1 MKIDAETIKAR
12 MDKLYNSDWVNFNL
26 FVPELLMVSGMNYS
40 ETDEGKGEWKESTSS
55 GGGGLDLLNIIQDMT
70 KEDVANGT
78 GTTSENP
85 IRNTIGDDLISQLQ
99 SIEGIDFRELP
110 LERSNTYTL
119 SAGKQETS
127 TQTIKL
133 KFLLDKK
140 MEILRF
146 LDVWRDM
153 IYADELKIEKSIP
166 TFKSILKSKTKDT
179 RGNGEGYIVLDYIS
193 LNRKGSVENL
203 GVLKIAGLIPKKVDF
218 GGKVGPGL
226 DAQSALPTVTVDC
239 IYSMGYLQLGNTKIW
254 MK

>member
-26 FVPELLMVSGMNYS
+26 FVPELLMVSGMNS
-40 ETDEGKGEWKESTSS
+40 KWEEST
-55 GGGGLDLLNIIQDMT
+55 GGGGGQDLLNIIQDMT
-70 KEDVANGT
+70 KEDVANDT

-85 IRNTIGDDLISQLQ
+85 NIRNTIGDDLISQLQ

-193 LNRKGSVENL
+193 LNRQGKVKNL
-203 GVLKIAGLIPKKVDF
+203 GVLKIAGLIPKKIDF

-239 IYSMGYLQLGNTKIW
+239 IYSMGYLQLGKTKIW

>member
-12 MDKLYNSDWVNFNL
+12 MDKLYELDWVNFNL
-26 FVPELLMVSGMNYS
+26 FVPELLMVSGMGNKDS
-40 ETDEGKGEWKESTSS
+40 KGVWKESKV
-55 GGGGLDLLNIIQDMT
+55 GGGGQDLLNIIEDMADA
-70 KEDVANGT
+70 KSIIPT
-78 GTTSENP
+78 GSE

-99 SIEGIDFRELP
+99 SIEGINFRELP

-146 LDVWRDM
+146 LDAWRDM

-193 LNRKGSVENL
+193 LNRQGNVDPL
-203 GVLKIAGLIPKKVDF
+203 GVLKIAGLIPKKIEF

-226 DAQSALPTVTVDC
+226 DAQSALPIVTVDC
-239 IYSMGYLQLGNTKIW
+239 IYSMGYLKLGNTKIW

>member
-1 MKIDAETIKAR
+1 MPMNAETIKAR
-12 MDKLYNSDWVNFNL
+12 MDKLYELDWANFNL
-26 FVPELLMVSGMNYS
+26 FVPELLMVSGMGNKDS
-40 ETDEGKGEWKESTSS
+40 KGVWKDSKV
-55 GGGGLDLLNIIQDMT
+55 GGGGQDLLNIIEDMADA
-70 KEDVANGT
+70 KSIIPAM
-78 GTTSENP
+78 SK

-146 LDVWRDM
+146 LDAWRDM
-153 IYADELKIEKSIP
+153 IYADELKIEGSTP
-166 TFKSILKSKTKDT
+166 AFKSILKSKTNNT

-193 LNRKGSVENL
+193 LSRDGTVEDL
-203 GVLKIAGLIPKKVDF
+203 GVLKIAGLIPKKIEF

-226 DAQSALPTVTVDC
+226 DAQSALPIVTVDC
-239 IYSMGYLQLGNTKIW
+239 IYSMGYLKLRDTKIW

>member
-1 MKIDAETIKAR
+1 MKIEAKTIKAR

-26 FVPELLMVSGMNYS
+26 FVPELLMVSGMNS
-40 ETDEGKGEWKESTSS
+40 KWEESTG
-55 GGGGLDLLNIIQDMT
+55 GGGGLDLINIIKDMT

-153 IYADELKIEKSIP
+153 IYADELKIKGSIP

-193 LNRKGSVENL
+193 LNRKGQVENL

>member
-1 MKIDAETIKAR
+1 MAMKAETIKAR

-55 GGGGLDLLNIIQDMT
+55 GGGGLDLINIIKDMA
-70 KEDVANGT
+70 DGT
-78 GTTSENP
+78 GAPSAESE
-85 IRNTIGDDLISQLQ
+85 IRNTIGDNLISQLQ
-99 SIEGIDFRELP
+99 SIDGIEFRELP
-110 LERSNTYTL
+110 LERSNAYTL

-133 KFLLDKK
+133 KFLLDKE
-140 MEILRF
+140 MEILKF

-153 IYADELKIEKSIP
+153 IYADELKIKDSIP

-179 RGNGEGYIVLDYIS
+179 RGNGEGYIVLDYITLS
-193 LNRKGSVENL
+193 RKGEGEVKNL
-203 GVLKIAGLIPKKVDF
+203 GVLKIACLIPKKIDF
-218 GGKVGPGL
+218 GGKVVPGL

-239 IYSMGYLQLGNTKIW
+239 IYSMGYLQLGNTKIC

>member
-12 MDKLYNSDWVNFNL
+12 MDKLYNLDWVNFNL
-26 FVPELLMVSGMNYS
+26 FVPELLMVSGMNS
-40 ETDEGKGEWKESTSS
+40 KWEEST
-55 GGGGLDLLNIIQDMT
+55 GGGGGQDLLNIIDDMA
-70 KEDVANGT
+70 K
-78 GTTSENP
+78 SENP
-85 IRNTIGDDLISQLQ
+85 NIRNTIGDELISQLQ

-146 LDVWRDM
+146 LDAWRDM
-153 IYADELKIEKSIP
+153 IYADELKIEGSTP
-166 TFKSILKSKTKDT
+166 AFKSILKSKTNNT
-179 RGNGEGYIVLDYIS
+179 SGNGEGYIVLDYIS
-193 LNRKGSVENL
+193 LNRQGNVDPL
-203 GVLKIAGLIPKKVDF
+203 GVLKIAGLIPKKIDF

-226 DAQSALPTVTVDC
+226 DAQSALPIVTVDC
-239 IYSMGYLQLGNTKIW
+239 IYSMGYLQLGGTKIW
-254 MK
+254 MR

>member
-1 MKIDAETIKAR
+1 MSMNAETIKTR
-12 MDKLYNSDWVNFNL
+12 MDKLYNLDWVNFNL
-26 FVPELLMVSGMNYS
+26 FVPELLMVSGMNPK
-40 ETDEGKGEWKESTSS
+40 TDNGRVVWEESKS
-55 GGGGLDLLNIIQDMT
+55 GGGGQDLLNIIEDMT

-78 GTTSENP
+78 GTTSNDSN

-193 LNRKGSVENL
+193 LNRKGTVENL
-203 GVLKIAGLIPKKVDF
+203 GVLKIAGLIPKKIDF

-226 DAQSALPTVTVDC
+226 DAQSALPIVTVDC

>member
-1 MKIDAETIKAR
+1 MSMNAETIKAR
-12 MDKLYNSDWVNFNL
+12 MDKLYELDWVNFNL
-26 FVPELLMVSGMNYS
+26 FVPELLMVSGMGNKDS
-40 ETDEGKGEWKESTSS
+40 KGVWKESKV
-55 GGGGLDLLNIIQDMT
+55 GGGGQDLLNIIEDMADA
-70 KEDVANGT
+70 KSIIPAM
-78 GTTSENP
+78 SK

-146 LDVWRDM
+146 LDAWRDM
-153 IYADELKIEKSIP
+153 IYVDELKIEGP
-166 TFKSILKSKTKDT
+166 TPAFKSILKSKTNNT

-193 LNRKGSVENL
+193 LSRDGTVEDL
-203 GVLKIAGLIPKKVDF
+203 GALKIAGLIPKKIEF

-239 IYSMGYLQLGNTKIW
+239 IYSMGYLKLGDTKIW

>member
-1 MKIDAETIKAR
+1 MSIKAETIKAR
-12 MDKLYNSDWVNFNL
+12 MDKLYELDWVNFNL
-26 FVPELLMVSGMNYS
+26 FVPELLMVSGMNS
-40 ETDEGKGEWKESTSS
+40 KWEEST
-55 GGGGLDLLNIIQDMT
+55 GGGGGQDLLNIIDDMA
-70 KEDVANGT
+70 K
-78 GTTSENP
+78 SENP
-85 IRNTIGDDLISQLQ
+85 NIRNTIGDDLISQLQ

-193 LNRKGSVENL
+193 LNRKGQEENL
-203 GVLKIAGLIPKKVDF
+203 GVLKIAGLIPKKIDF

-226 DAQSALPTVTVDC
+226 DAQSALPIVTVDC

>member
-12 MDKLYNSDWVNFNL
+12 MDKLYELDWVNFNL
-26 FVPELLMVSGMNYS
+26 FVPELLMVSGMGNKDS
-40 ETDEGKGEWKESTSS
+40 KGVWKESKV
-55 GGGGLDLLNIIQDMT
+55 GGGGQDLLNIIEDMADA
-70 KEDVANGT
+70 KSIIPT
-78 GTTSENP
+78 GSE

-99 SIEGIDFRELP
+99 SIEGINFRELP

-146 LDVWRDM
+146 LDAWRDM

-193 LNRKGSVENL
+193 LNRQGNVDPL
-203 GVLKIAGLIPKKVDF
+203 GVLKIAGLIPKKIEF

-226 DAQSALPTVTVDC
+226 DAQSALPIVTVDC
-239 IYSMGYLQLGNTKIW
+239 IYSMGYLKLGDTKIW

>member
-1 MKIDAETIKAR
+1 MSMNAETIKAR
-12 MDKLYNSDWVNFNL
+12 MDKLYELDWVNFNL
-26 FVPELLMVSGMNYS
+26 FVPELLMVSGMGNKDS
-40 ETDEGKGEWKESTSS
+40 KGVWKESKV
-55 GGGGLDLLNIIQDMT
+55 GGGGQDLLNIIEDMADA
-70 KEDVANGT
+70 KSIIPAM
-78 GTTSENP
+78 SK

-146 LDVWRDM
+146 LDAWRDM
-153 IYADELKIEKSIP
+153 IYADDLKIEGSTP
-166 TFKSILKSKTKDT
+166 AFKSILKSKTNNT

-193 LNRKGSVENL
+193 LSRDGTVEDL
-203 GVLKIAGLIPKKVDF
+203 GVLKIAGLIPKKIEF

-226 DAQSALPTVTVDC
+226 DAQSALPIVTVDC
-239 IYSMGYLQLGNTKIW
+239 IYSMGYLKLGDTKIW

>member
-12 MDKLYNSDWVNFNL
+12 MDKLYKLDWVNFNL
-26 FVPELLMVSGMNYS
+26 FVPELLMVSGMNS
-40 ETDEGKGEWKESTSS
+40 KWEEST
-55 GGGGLDLLNIIQDMT
+55 GGGGGQDLLNIIQDMT
-70 KEDVANGT
+70 KKDVANGT
-78 GTTSENP
+78 GTTSNDSD

-153 IYADELKIEKSIP
+153 IYADELKIKGSIP

-193 LNRKGSVENL
+193 LNRKGQVENL
-203 GVLKIAGLIPKKVDF
+203 GVLKIAGLIPKKIEF

-226 DAQSALPTVTVDC
+226 DAQSALPIVTVDC
-239 IYSMGYLQLGNTKIW
+239 IYSMGYLQLGKTKIW

>member
-1 MKIDAETIKAR
+1 MSMNAETIKAR
-12 MDKLYNSDWVNFNL
+12 MDKLYELDWVNFNL
-26 FVPELLMVSGMNYS
+26 FVPELLMVSGMGNKDS
-40 ETDEGKGEWKESTSS
+40 KGVWKESKV
-55 GGGGLDLLNIIQDMT
+55 GGGGQDLLNIIEDMADAKSIIPT
-70 KEDVANGT
+70 MSK
-78 GTTSENP
+78 

-127 TQTIKL
+127 NQIIKL

-146 LDVWRDM
+146 LDAWRDM
-153 IYADELKIEKSIP
+153 IYADELKIEGSTP
-166 TFKSILKSKTKDT
+166 AFKSILKSKTNNT

-193 LNRKGSVENL
+193 LSRDGTMEDL
-203 GVLKIAGLIPKKVDF
+203 GALKIAGLIPKKVDF
-218 GGKVGPGL
+218 GGKVGPSL
-226 DAQSALPTVTVDC
+226 DAQSALPIVTVDC
-239 IYSMGYLQLGNTKIW
+239 IYSMGYLKLGDTKIW

>member
-12 MDKLYNSDWVNFNL
+12 MDKLYNLDWVNFNL
-26 FVPELLMVSGMNYS
+26 FVPELLMVSGMNS
-40 ETDEGKGEWKESTSS
+40 KWEEST
-55 GGGGLDLLNIIQDMT
+55 GGGGGQDLLNIIDDMA

-78 GTTSENP
+78 GITSENP
-85 IRNTIGDDLISQLQ
+85 NIRNTIGDELISQLQ

-193 LNRKGSVENL
+193 LNRKGGVKNL
-203 GVLKIAGLIPKKVDF
+203 GVLKIAGLIPKKIDF

-239 IYSMGYLQLGNTKIW
+239 IYSMGYLQLGKTKIW

>member
-1 MKIDAETIKAR
+1 MNAETIKAR
-12 MDKLYNSDWVNFNL
+12 MDKLYELDWVNFNL
-26 FVPELLMVSGMNYS
+26 FVPELLMVSGMGNKDS
-40 ETDEGKGEWKESTSS
+40 KGVWKESKV
-55 GGGGLDLLNIIQDMT
+55 GGGGQDLLNIIEDMADA
-70 KEDVANGT
+70 KSIIPAM
-78 GTTSENP
+78 SK

-146 LDVWRDM
+146 LDAWRDM
-153 IYADELKIEKSIP
+153 IYADELKIEGSIP
-166 TFKSILKSKTKDT
+166 TFKSILKSKTNNT

-193 LNRKGSVENL
+193 LSRDGTVEDL
-203 GVLKIAGLIPKKVDF
+203 GALKIAGLIPKKIEF

-226 DAQSALPTVTVDC
+226 DAQSALPIVTVDC
-239 IYSMGYLQLGNTKIW
+239 IYSMGYLKLGDTKIW

>member
-12 MDKLYNSDWVNFNL
+12 MDKLYNLDWVNFNL
-26 FVPELLMVSGMNYS
+26 FVPELLMVSGMNS
-40 ETDEGKGEWKESTSS
+40 KWEEST
-55 GGGGLDLLNIIQDMT
+55 GGGGGQDLLNIIDDMA
-70 KEDVANGT
+70 K
-78 GTTSENP
+78 SENP
-85 IRNTIGDDLISQLQ
+85 NIRNTIGDELISQLQ

-146 LDVWRDM
+146 LDAWRDM
-153 IYADELKIEKSIP
+153 IYADELKIEGSTP
-166 TFKSILKSKTKDT
+166 AFKSILKSKNNDT

-193 LNRKGSVENL
+193 LNRQGNVDPL
-203 GVLKIAGLIPKKVDF
+203 GVLKIAGLIPKKIDF

-226 DAQSALPTVTVDC
+226 DAQSALPIVTVDC
-239 IYSMGYLQLGNTKIW
+239 IYSMGYLQLGGTKIW
-254 MK
+254 MR

>member
-1 MKIDAETIKAR
+1 MSMNAETIKAR
-12 MDKLYNSDWVNFNL
+12 MDKLYELDWVNFNL
-26 FVPELLMVSGMNYS
+26 FVPELLMVSGMGNKDS
-40 ETDEGKGEWKESTSS
+40 KGVWKESKV
-55 GGGGLDLLNIIQDMT
+55 GGGGQDLLNIIEDMADA
-70 KEDVANGT
+70 KSIIPAM
-78 GTTSENP
+78 SK

-146 LDVWRDM
+146 LDAWRDM
-153 IYADELKIEKSIP
+153 IYADELKIEGSAP
-166 TFKSILKSKTKDT
+166 TFKSILKSKTNNT

-193 LNRKGSVENL
+193 LSRDGTVEDL

-226 DAQSALPTVTVDC
+226 DAQSALPTITVDC
-239 IYSMGYLQLGNTKIW
+239 IYSMGYLKLGDTKIW

>member
-1 MKIDAETIKAR
+1 MSMKAETIKAR
-12 MDKLYNSDWVNFNL
+12 MDKLYDLDWVNFNL
-26 FVPELLMVSGMNYS
+26 FVPELLMVSGMNNKDS
-40 ETDEGKGEWKESTSS
+40 KGVWKESKS
-55 GGGGLDLLNIIQDMT
+55 GGGGQDLLNIIEDM
-70 KEDVANGT
+70 ANGS
-78 GTTSENP
+78 GTIPADSKL
-85 IRNTIGDDLISQLQ
+85 RNTIGDDLISQLQ
-99 SIEGIDFRELP
+99 SIEEIEFRGLP

-146 LDVWRDM
+146 LDAWRDM
-153 IYADELKIEKSIP
+153 IYADELKIKGSIP
-166 TFKSILKSKTKDT
+166 TFKSILKSKNKNT

-193 LNRKGSVENL
+193 LSREGEVENL
-203 GVLKIAGLIPKKVDF
+203 GFLKIAGLIPKKINF

-226 DAQSALPTVTVDC
+226 DAQSSLPTVTVDC
-239 IYSMGYLQLGNTKIW
+239 IYSMGYLKLGDTKIW

>member
-1 MKIDAETIKAR
+1 MSMNAETIKAR
-12 MDKLYNSDWVNFNL
+12 MDKLYELDWVNFNL
-26 FVPELLMVSGMNYS
+26 FVPELLMVSGMGNKDS
-40 ETDEGKGEWKESTSS
+40 KGVWKESKV
-55 GGGGLDLLNIIQDMT
+55 GGGGQDLLNIIEDMA
-70 KEDVANGT
+70 DVKSIIPAM
-78 GTTSENP
+78 SK

-119 SAGKQETS
+119 STGKQETS

-146 LDVWRDM
+146 LDAWRDM
-153 IYADELKIEKSIP
+153 IYADELKIEGS
-166 TFKSILKSKTKDT
+166 TTAFKSILKSKTNNT

-193 LNRKGSVENL
+193 LSRDGTVEDL
-203 GVLKIAGLIPKKVDF
+203 GALKIAGLIPKKIEF

-239 IYSMGYLQLGNTKIW
+239 IYSMGYLKLGDTKIW

>member
-1 MKIDAETIKAR
+1 MSMNAETIKAR
-12 MDKLYNSDWVNFNL
+12 MDKLYELDWVNFNL
-26 FVPELLMVSGMNYS
+26 FVPELLMVSGMGNKDS
-40 ETDEGKGEWKESTSS
+40 KGVWKESKV
-55 GGGGLDLLNIIQDMT
+55 GGGGQDLLNIIEDMADA
-70 KEDVANGT
+70 KSIIPAM
-78 GTTSENP
+78 SK

-146 LDVWRDM
+146 LDAWRDM
-153 IYADELKIEKSIP
+153 IYADELKIEGSTP
-166 TFKSILKSKTKDT
+166 AFKSILKSKTNNT

-193 LNRKGSVENL
+193 LSRDGTVEDL
-203 GVLKIAGLIPKKVDF
+203 GALKIAGLIPKKVEF

-226 DAQSALPTVTVDC
+226 DAQSALPIVTVDC

>member
-12 MDKLYNSDWVNFNL
+12 MDKLYNLDWVNFNL
-26 FVPELLMVSGMNYS
+26 FVPELLMVSGMNS
-40 ETDEGKGEWKESTSS
+40 KWEEST
-55 GGGGLDLLNIIQDMT
+55 GGGGGQDLLNIIEDM
-70 KEDVANGT
+70 T
-78 GTTSENP
+78 GTTSNDSN

-193 LNRKGSVENL
+193 LNRKGEVKNL
-203 GVLKIAGLIPKKVDF
+203 GVLKIAGLIPKKIDF

-226 DAQSALPTVTVDC
+226 DAQSALPIVTVDC
-239 IYSMGYLQLGNTKIW
+239 IYSMGYLQLGGTKIW

>member
-1 MKIDAETIKAR
+1 MSMNAETIKAR
-12 MDKLYNSDWVNFNL
+12 MDKLYELDWVNFNL
-26 FVPELLMVSGMNYS
+26 FVPELLMVSGMGNKDS
-40 ETDEGKGEWKESTSS
+40 KGVWKESKV
-55 GGGGLDLLNIIQDMT
+55 GGGGQDLLNIIEDMADA
-70 KEDVANGT
+70 KSIIPAM
-78 GTTSENP
+78 SK

-146 LDVWRDM
+146 LDAWRDM
-153 IYADELKIEKSIP
+153 IYADELKIEGSTP
-166 TFKSILKSKTKDT
+166 TFKSILKSKTNNT

-193 LNRKGSVENL
+193 LSRDGTVEDL
-203 GVLKIAGLIPKKVDF
+203 GVLKIAGLIPKKIEF

-239 IYSMGYLQLGNTKIW
+239 IYSMGYLKLGDTKIW

>member
-1 MKIDAETIKAR
+1 MLMTAETIKAR
-12 MDKLYNSDWVNFNL
+12 MDKLYELDWVNFNL
-26 FVPELLMVSGMNYS
+26 FVPEILMVSGMGNKDS
-40 ETDEGKGEWKESTSS
+40 KGVWKESSKL
-55 GGGGLDLLNIIQDMT
+55 GGGGQDLLNIMEDMADA
-70 KEDVANGT
+70 KSIIPAN
-78 GTTSENP
+78 SK

-146 LDVWRDM
+146 LDAWRDM
-153 IYADELKIEKSIP
+153 IYADELKIEGLTP
-166 TFKSILKSKTKDT
+166 TFKSILKSKTNDT

-193 LNRKGSVENL
+193 LSRKGIVEDL
-203 GVLKIAGLIPKKVDF
+203 GALKIAGLIPKKIDF

-239 IYSMGYLQLGNTKIW
+239 IYSMGYLKLGDTKIW

>member
-40 ETDEGKGEWKESTSS
+40 ETDEGKGEWKESKS
-55 GGGGLDLLNIIQDMT
+55 GGGGQDLINIIKDMA
-70 KEDVANGT
+70 DGT
-78 GTTSENP
+78 GVPFIESE
-85 IRNTIGDDLISQLQ
+85 IRNTIGDNLISQLQ
-99 SIEGIDFRELP
+99 SIEGIEFRELP
-110 LERSNTYTL
+110 LERTNTYTL

-140 MEILRF
+140 MEILKF
-146 LDVWRDM
+146 LDTWRDM

-166 TFKSILKSKTKDT
+166 TFKSILKSKTKGT

-193 LNRKGSVENL
+193 LNRKGEVENL
-203 GVLKIAGLIPKKVDF
+203 GVLKIAGLIPKKIDF

-239 IYSMGYLQLGNTKIW
+239 IYSMGYLQLGKTKIW

>member
-1 MKIDAETIKAR
+1 MSMNAETIKAR
-12 MDKLYNSDWVNFNL
+12 MDKLYELDWVNFNL
-26 FVPELLMVSGMNYS
+26 FVPELLMVSGMGNKDS
-40 ETDEGKGEWKESTSS
+40 KGVWKESKV
-55 GGGGLDLLNIIQDMT
+55 GGGGQDLLNIIEDMADA
-70 KEDVANGT
+70 KSIIPAM
-78 GTTSENP
+78 SK

-146 LDVWRDM
+146 LDAWRDM
-153 IYADELKIEKSIP
+153 IYADELKIEGSTP
-166 TFKSILKSKTKDT
+166 AFKSILKSKTNNT

-193 LNRKGSVENL
+193 LSRDGTVEDL
-203 GVLKIAGLIPKKVDF
+203 GALKIAGLIPKKIEF

-239 IYSMGYLQLGNTKIW
+239 IYSMGYLKLGDTKIW

>member
-1 MKIDAETIKAR
+1 MSMNAETIKAR
-12 MDKLYNSDWVNFNL
+12 MDKLYELDWVNFNL
-26 FVPELLMVSGMNYS
+26 FVPELLMVSGMGNKDS
-40 ETDEGKGEWKESTSS
+40 KGVWKESKV
-55 GGGGLDLLNIIQDMT
+55 GGGGQDLLNIIEDMADA
-70 KEDVANGT
+70 KSIIPAM
-78 GTTSENP
+78 SK

-146 LDVWRDM
+146 LDAWRDM
-153 IYADELKIEKSIP
+153 IYADELKIEGSTP
-166 TFKSILKSKTKDT
+166 AFKSILKSKTNNT

-193 LNRKGSVENL
+193 LSRDGTVEDL
-203 GVLKIAGLIPKKVDF
+203 GALKIAGLIPKKVDF
-218 GGKVGPGL
+218 GGKLGPGL
-226 DAQSALPTVTVDC
+226 DAQSALPIVTVDC
-239 IYSMGYLQLGNTKIW
+239 IYSMGYLKLGDTKIW

>member
-1 MKIDAETIKAR
+1 MNAETIKAR
-12 MDKLYNSDWVNFNL
+12 MDKLYELDWVNFNL
-26 FVPELLMVSGMNYS
+26 FVPELLMVSGMGNKDS
-40 ETDEGKGEWKESTSS
+40 KGVWKESRV
-55 GGGGLDLLNIIQDMT
+55 GGGGQDLLNIIEDMA
-70 KEDVANGT
+70 DVKSIIPAM
-78 GTTSENP
+78 SK

-146 LDVWRDM
+146 LDAWRDM
-153 IYADELKIEKSIP
+153 IYADELKVEGSTP
-166 TFKSILKSKTKDT
+166 AFKSILKSKTNNT

-193 LNRKGSVENL
+193 LSRDGTVEDL
-203 GVLKIAGLIPKKVDF
+203 GALKIAGLIPKKIEF

-239 IYSMGYLQLGNTKIW
+239 IYSMGYLKLGDTKIW

>member
-1 MKIDAETIKAR
+1 MSMNAETIKAR
-12 MDKLYNSDWVNFNL
+12 MDKLYELDWVNFNL
-26 FVPELLMVSGMNYS
+26 FVPELLMVSGMGNKDS
-40 ETDEGKGEWKESTSS
+40 KGVWKESKV
-55 GGGGLDLLNIIQDMT
+55 GGGGQDLLNIIEDMA
-70 KEDVANGT
+70 DVKSIIPAM
-78 GTTSENP
+78 SK

-146 LDVWRDM
+146 LDAWRDM
-153 IYADELKIEKSIP
+153 IYADELKIEGSTP
-166 TFKSILKSKTKDT
+166 AFKSILKSKTNNT

-193 LNRKGSVENL
+193 LSRDGTVEDL
-203 GVLKIAGLIPKKVDF
+203 GALKIAGLIPKKIEF

-226 DAQSALPTVTVDC
+226 DAQSALPIVTVDC
-239 IYSMGYLQLGNTKIW
+239 IYSMGYLKLGDTKIW

>member
-1 MKIDAETIKAR
+1 MSMNAETIKAR
-12 MDKLYNSDWVNFNL
+12 MDKLYELDWVNFNL
-26 FVPELLMVSGMNYS
+26 FVPELLMVSGMGNKDS
-40 ETDEGKGEWKESTSS
+40 KGVWKESKV
-55 GGGGLDLLNIIQDMT
+55 GGGGQDLLNIIEDMA
-70 KEDVANGT
+70 DVKSIIPAM
-78 GTTSENP
+78 SK

-146 LDVWRDM
+146 LDAWRDM
-153 IYADELKIEKSIP
+153 IYADELKIEGS
-166 TFKSILKSKTKDT
+166 TTAFKSILKSKTNNT

-193 LNRKGSVENL
+193 LSRDGTVEDL
-203 GVLKIAGLIPKKVDF
+203 GALKIAGLIPKKIEF

-239 IYSMGYLQLGNTKIW
+239 IYSMGYLKLGDTKIW

>member
-1 MKIDAETIKAR
+1 MSMNAETIKAR
-12 MDKLYNSDWVNFNL
+12 MDKLYELDWVNFNL
-26 FVPELLMVSGMNYS
+26 FVPELLMVSGMGNKDS
-40 ETDEGKGEWKESTSS
+40 KGVWKESKV
-55 GGGGLDLLNIIQDMT
+55 GGGGQDLLNIIEDMADA
-70 KEDVANGT
+70 KSIIPAM
-78 GTTSENP
+78 SK

-146 LDVWRDM
+146 LDAWRDM
-153 IYADELKIEKSIP
+153 IYADELKIEGLTP
-166 TFKSILKSKTKDT
+166 AFKSILKSKTNNT

-193 LNRKGSVENL
+193 LSRDGTVEDL
-203 GVLKIAGLIPKKVDF
+203 GALKIAGLIPKKVEF

-226 DAQSALPTVTVDC
+226 DAQSALPIVTVDC

>member
-1 MKIDAETIKAR
+1 MAMKAETIKAR

-55 GGGGLDLLNIIQDMT
+55 GGGGQDLINIIKDMA
-70 KEDVANGT
+70 DGT
-78 GTTSENP
+78 GAPPAESD
-85 IRNTIGDDLISQLQ
+85 IRNTIGDNLISQLQ
-99 SIEGIDFRELP
+99 SIDGIEFRELP
-110 LERSNTYTL
+110 LERSNAYTL

-133 KFLLDKK
+133 KFLLDKE
-140 MEILRF
+140 MEILKF

-153 IYADELKIEKSIP
+153 IYADELKIKGSIP

-179 RGNGEGYIVLDYIS
+179 RGNGEGYIVLDYITLS
-193 LNRKGSVENL
+193 RKGEGEVKNL
-203 GVLKIAGLIPKKVDF
+203 GVLKIAGLIPKKIDF

-226 DAQSALPTVTVDC
+226 DAQSALPIVTVDC